1 MSEERAVVISKIL
14 AFSYGLICLLVA
26 YLAEKMTGILQASL
40 TIFGVV
46 GGPLLSLYT
55 LGMCTKFCTA
65 PAALISFLSSLAFG
79 FVIGFGALYS
89 GLTTEKLPLSTA
101 QCALLNN
108 STVITTT
115 PLSQTE
121 NDEVFY
127 LFRISYMWYA
137 GLCWLISIVIATII
151 SFIFPSKKQNIDP
164 SLLSPVYN
172 FIFGGKTSNHVEI
185 SILNENR
192 ENFDLNI
199 HPKLGNEL
207 NTFF

>member
-65 PAALISFLSSLAFG
+65 PAA
-79 FVIGFGALYS
+79 
-89 GLTTEKLPLSTA
+89 GLTPEKLTLSTA

-121 NDEVFY
+121 NNEVFY

-164 SLLSPVYN
+164 SLLS
-172 FIFGGKTSNHVEI
+172 
-185 SILNENR
+185 
-192 ENFDLNI
+192 
-199 HPKLGNEL
+199 
-207 NTFF
+207 